1 MSLKVQ
7 SSQPKGIFMPT
18 PAQLQTAYRSI
29 TEAAEKNGSIKPLKG
44 APVGASKA
52 SPVNINKPGM
62 LGVNREVYDIRGQ
75 LYLKSQVVAPDAKA
89 KWFKVGP
96 APMF

>member
-1 MSLKVQ
+1 MSLKVT
-7 SSQPKGIFMPT
+7 SPKAQGIFMPT
-18 PAQLQTAYRSI
+18 PAQLATAYGSI
-29 TEAAEKNGSIKPLKG
+29 TDAAEKAGKLKPLKG

-52 SPVNINKPGM
+52 TPVNINKPGM

-75 LYLKSQVVAPDAKA
+75 LYLKTQVVAPDAQA